1 MSGLPVVVTASAALA
16 IREAEGWWSRN
27 RASGSTPLVDE
38 LERAFD
44 LIATHPAIGAR
55 ALNVALRGVRGV
67 HLSRIRYHLYYRLSP
82 SEHRI
87 EVLAFWH
94 TSRGTEPE
102 ISEP

>member
-1 MSGLPVVVTASAALA
+1 MSGLPVVVTASAADA
-16 IREAEGWWSRN
+16 IREAEEGWSQN
-27 RASGSTPLVDE
+27 RVSGSTPLVDE

-55 ALNVALRGVRGV
+55 ALNVALRAVRRV
-67 HLSRIRYHLYYRLSP
+67 YLSRIRCHLYYLLSP